1 MNTDHLIVEL
11 AGRPH
16 LPGEAELAA
25 VAFLALYNGRTLEAY
40 QHDLRD
46 YIGWAESNG
55 LAVLHAT
62 RADIELYRHHM
73 EQRAL
78 AASTI
83 DRRLST
89 VCGYYR
95 YAHIDGRIPTNP
107 AQYVRR
113 PSVHPSIGRG
123 LDRAEFATVLF
134 TAERTSRT
142 HAALCV
148 LLGLNGLRVSQA
160 CATNIDDL
168 GVERGHRTLRA
179 IGKGN
184 QPAVVPL
191 VPRTARTIDLV
202 IGERVSGPI
211 LVRRDGQ
218 RLDPRTAHRW
228 VGAFGRRAGLGVVHP
243 HMLRAAFIMAALDAG
258 VPLRDVQL
266 AARHADP
273 RTTTVY
279 DRRRQDF
286 DRHAAY
292 VVAAFITGG

>member
-1 MNTDHLIVEL
+1 MASPTVARRHRAACLHGTETAVGGRCFAGPSNYFWEVLMNTDHLIVEL

-25 VAFLALYNGRTLEAY
+25 VAFLARYNGRTLEAY

-46 YIGWAESNG
+46 YFGWAESNG
-55 LAVLHAT
+55 LTVLSAS

-134 TAERTSRT
+134 TAERTSRP

-148 LLGLNGLRVSQA
+148 LLGLNGLRVSEA
-160 CATNIDDL
+160 C
-168 GVERGHRTLRA
+168 GRTS
-179 IGKGN
+179 
-184 QPAVVPL
+184 
-191 VPRTARTIDLV
+191 RTSAS
-202 IGERVSGPI
+202 SG
-211 LVRRDGQ
+211 G
-218 RLDPRTAHRW
+218 TAPC
-228 VGAFGRRAGLGVVHP
+228 G
-243 HMLRAAFIMAALDAG
+243 
-258 VPLRDVQL
+258 
-266 AARHADP
+266 
-273 RTTTVY
+273 
-279 DRRRQDF
+279 
-286 DRHAAY
+286 
-292 VVAAFITGG
+292 